1 MRETLLAATLLA
13 AASVAAPL
21 PTHAQ
26 GYPSLTPEEAAAQV
40 RRMTDPAASPVT
52 GAAIFPGVTPINRPP
67 SLEALMAARPGVNP
81 EAGIPEARAA
91 ILRDAGTTYGAA
103 GGLAARGYAINEM
116 LRRHEPEL
124 DRVYDFRRVVVP
136 LGRGDTLLMPPV
148 VSEAQMAMALE
159 QGGQRART
167 TGRIYRITREAEIV
181 SEPPNWRALLVQTWP
196 HPEPPLDQ
204 ARPKNRDEVK
214 YWEQVVAEGWAL
226 GETQAVQVFLAK
238 LAALESTLVGAARY
252 KVLLSAGLVEQPTVA
267 MQFRRVQGGG
277 GVLRL
282 DDTDIEI
289 RRQGGL
295 QADPRRWRGTAP
307 VAPGGPIGQP
317 PAR

>member
-21 PTHAQ
+21 PAGAQ
-26 GYPSLTPEEAAAQV
+26 GYPTPTPEEAALQI
-40 RRMTDPAASPVT
+40 RRMTDPANAPIT
-52 GAAIFPGVTPINRPP
+52 GASVFPGVTPLERPP
-67 SLEALMAARPGVNP
+67 SLEALMATRPGVNP
-81 EAGIPEARAA
+81 EAGIPEARAT

-103 GGLAARGYAINEM
+103 GGLAARGFALSEM

-124 DRVYDFRRVVVP
+124 DRAYDFRRVVVP
-136 LGRGDTLLMPPV
+136 LGRGDTMLMPPV

-159 QGGQRART
+159 GGGQRART
-167 TGRIYRITREAEIV
+167 TRRIYRITREAEIV

-196 HPEPPLDQ
+196 RPEPPLDQ
-204 ARPKNRDEVK
+204 ARPKNRDEVR

-238 LAALESTLVGAARY
+238 LAALEATLVGAARY
-252 KVLLSAGLVEQPTVA
+252 KVLLSAGLVEQPRVA

-289 RRQGGL
+289 RRQGGFN
-295 QADPRRWRGTAP
+295 ADARRWRGTAP
-307 VAPGGPIGQP
+307 VAPGGPIAQP